1 MEKKEHFLEKTYI
14 MIFVAMICCLLW
26 GSAFPCIKTGY
37 RLFNISGDDAK
48 SQILFAGIRF
58 AIAGFMVIITHSIR
72 SKGIVLPKEPKKILV
87 LSLFQTILQYYFFYV
102 GMAHTTGVKSSIIT
116 GAGTFITLFIS
127 ALLFKQESLT
137 TRKIA
142 GSLVGFIGLILV
154 NVNGKSIDFDL
165 CFNGEGFILIAGLSA
180 AMSSGF
186 IKKFSKDTDVVML
199 SGYQFMFGGTV
210 MAVIG
215 FIMGGRLGAVS
226 TEGMVLLLYMG
237 FISACAYTLWSL
249 LLKHNDVSKV
259 SACKFMNPVFGVLLS
274 AIILNE
280 GSTLGSYV
288 IVSLLLICLGIF
300 IVNYKK

>member
-137 TRKIA
+137 TRKIV
-142 GSLVGFIGLILV
+142 GSLIGFMGLILV

-165 CFNGEGFILIAGLSA
+165 CFNGEGYILIAGLSA

-199 SGYQFMFGGTV
+199 SGYQFMFGGII
-210 MAVIG
+210 MAAIG
-215 FIMGGRLGAVS
+215 GIMGGRLGAVS
-226 TEGMVLLLYMG
+226 TEGMALLLYMG

-249 LLKHNDVSKV
+249 LLKYNDVSKV

-274 AIILNE
+274 AVILKE

-288 IVSLLLICLGIF
+288 IVALLLICLGIF

>member
-1 MEKKEHFLEKTYI
+1 
-14 MIFVAMICCLLW
+14 
-26 GSAFPCIKTGY
+26 
-37 RLFNISGDDAK
+37 
-48 SQILFAGIRF
+48 
-58 AIAGFMVIITHSIR
+58 
-72 SKGIVLPKEPKKILV
+72 
-87 LSLFQTILQYYFFYV
+87 
-102 GMAHTTGVKSSIIT
+102 MAHTTGVKSSIIT

-127 ALLFKQESLT
+127 ALVFKQESLT
-137 TRKIA
+137 TRKIV
-142 GSLVGFIGLILV
+142 GSLIGFMGLILV

-226 TEGMVLLLYMG
+226 TEGMLLLLYMG